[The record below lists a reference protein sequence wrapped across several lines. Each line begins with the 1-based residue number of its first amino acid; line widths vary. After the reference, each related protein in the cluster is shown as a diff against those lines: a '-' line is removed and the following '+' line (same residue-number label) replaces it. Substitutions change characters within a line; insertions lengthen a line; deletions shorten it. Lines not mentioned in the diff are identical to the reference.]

1 MNIRKFLL
9 RESINMQYNIPEY
22 KSVSKQENSFY
33 RETLCM
39 WSMVHI
45 DFLLVLFSLAFPILF
60 FVGECLHTHS
70 VAFFL
75 CIYQPFILSRKD
87 ITKRH
92 YNIFCTRKTIM
103 VSKKEGYNLRIKNSF
118 KLRHHHCPYIS
129 SFVSP
134 KEQNLYPGLVTRW
147 DDLSG
152 VFWILQSYSNS
163 IIYIYT
169 QTFLNVN
176 TFYIIVC
183 FKF

>member
-1 MNIRKFLL
+1 
-9 RESINMQYNIPEY
+9 
-22 KSVSKQENSFY
+22 
-33 RETLCM
+33 M

-60 FVGECLHTHS
+60 CGECLHTHS

-87 ITKRH
+87 ITKD
-92 YNIFCTRKTIM
+92 TITYF
-103 VSKKEGYNLRIKNSF
+103 VQERPLWYQKEGYNLRIKNSF

-134 KEQNLYPGLVTRW
+134 KEQNLYLDWLLDEMISQVCF
-147 DDLSG
+147 DSK
-152 VFWILQSYSNS
+152 SYSNS
-163 IIYIYT
+163 NIYIYT

>member
-33 RETLCM
+33 RETL
-39 WSMVHI
+39 VHVI
-45 DFLLVLFSLAFPILF
+45 NGAYWFSSGVIFTCFSYPLFLWGRVFIPAQWL
-60 FVGECLHTHS
+60 
-70 VAFFL
+70 FFL

-134 KEQNLYPGLVTRW
+134 K
-147 DDLSG
+147 
-152 VFWILQSYSNS
+152 
-163 IIYIYT
+163 
-169 QTFLNVN
+169 
-176 TFYIIVC
+176 
-183 FKF
+183 